1 MTVELETGGRVD
13 DPSTSPPARR
23 RKGTGTRNQ
32 ILEALMR
39 FGPLTRARLCE
50 VTGLSRTT
58 VWAVIGDLLA
68 DAAIVE
74 GVGAPGSHGGRR
86 PSLLWVA
93 PSTGAVIGIDF
104 GRTHV
109 RTAVADLGG
118 TVLAERVGNVAE
130 VDEFAEESLS
140 VAADFVTQMLEQAG
154 IGRDVVRQVVV
165 GLPAPIN
172 RATGTFTQGRFLNGW
187 SGVVPTD
194 ELTNRLGMPVVIENN
209 ANLGAL
215 AEARIGAA
223 SATEDVVYVKLSS
236 GVGAGLVLG
245 GRLYRGAAGIAGEIG
260 HVLVDEDGAV
270 CWCGS
275 RGCLDTRVSGRRI
288 LELLQPTASQP
299 LTLDAVVALVEGGDP
314 FARRIVSDAGRL
326 LGRAIADLCTNLNPG
341 ALVIGGV
348 LSGCGDVLLQ
358 PIIES
363 LNRYAQPAT
372 TAVMNAT
379 VSALGTRAEVM
390 GAVCMANELYRTSLA
405 R

>member
-1 MTVELETGGRVD
+1 MTTNLDPGGRTADLTAV
-13 DPSTSPPARR
+13 PARR
-23 RKGTGTRNQ
+23 RTGRATGGQ
-32 ILEALMR
+32 IMQALMR
-39 FGPLTRARLCE
+39 YGPMTRARLCE

-58 VWAVIGDLLA
+58 VWGLVSELLA
-68 DAAIVE
+68 EAAIVE
-74 GVGAPGSHGGRR
+74 GEGVAGPNGGRR
-86 PSLLWVA
+86 ASLLWVA

-109 RTAVADLGG
+109 RAVLADLTGA
-118 TVLAERVGNVAE
+118 VLAQRASTVAE

-140 VAADFVTQMLEQAG
+140 VAVGFVNDMLAESG
-154 IGRDVVRQVVV
+154 IGKDLVRQVVV

-172 RATGTFTQGRFLNGW
+172 RATGTFTQGRILNGW
-187 SGVVPTD
+187 TGVVPREVLET
-194 ELTNRLGMPVVIENN
+194 RLGMPVAIENN

-215 AEARIGAA
+215 AEARIGSA
-223 SATEDVVYVKLSS
+223 SGAEDLVYVKLSS

-260 HVLVDEDGAV
+260 HILVDEDGAV

-288 LELLQPTASQP
+288 LELLQPTASVP
-299 LTLDAVVALVEGGDP
+299 LSLAAVVDLVKSGDP
-314 FARRIVSDAGRL
+314 FARRIVSDAGRI

-358 PIIES
+358 PIVES

-372 TAVMNAT
+372 TAMMKVT
-379 VSALGTRAEVM
+379 VSALGTSAEVM
-390 GAVCMANELYRTSLA
+390 GAACMATDLCRADLA
-405 R
+405 G